1 MLIEKQSATRR
12 PGAATN
18 FTAATPIFLVGN
30 IEAVMPW
37 YQALGFEAIYYPPGF
52 CILRR
57 DAIQIFLQHQPGY
70 ARPDE
75 PLRRERAAWDL
86 YIDTDNVQALFEDL
100 SKMPDVKILRHPCKQ
115 EYGQIDFEIVD
126 PNGYVLVFAQP
137 VPE

>member
-1 MLIEKQSATRR
+1 MLIEKQSATGR
-12 PGAATN
+12 PGAATH

-30 IEAVMPW
+30 VEAVMPW

-70 ARPDE
+70 SRPDE

-86 YIDTDNVQALFEDL
+86 YIETDNVQALFEDL
-100 SKMPDVKILRHPCKQ
+100 SKMPDVKILRRPCKQ